1 MGQNRD
7 DLIQVSGMGPG
18 FFTKVGAACCLLLL
32 VGYGILWSGTVQRSG
47 GADGYVRHTE
57 FLTTMTGAAVVAG
70 PEPALLYDRATQAAA
85 QADLLGGDADPD
97 RLLPYT
103 APPFAAVLLAGPV
116 RAGAAASVLFTLWAV
131 LTTTAAGLCIG
142 LLAGRWAA
150 PQGTPWMLMLACTS
164 FLPLISALMS
174 GQNLMPA
181 ILGWVGVTVGLK
193 SGRDSVAGAAGA
205 LAVLAPAVLP
215 LLLLLLLITR
225 RWRALAALAA
235 TLALAALAVAPLLGA
250 DWPLRYGRW
259 LLESAGLPGA
269 NSLPGILPWPA
280 PAANAAGVDSGTVLA
295 VGCALLVLLWT
306 WLPWQGGAVWRPA
319 GVGWDLRWA
328 ISLIAVLLPA
338 LSLQPNALALAIIPG
353 WILGTHLA
361 TGRLRAPRRV
371 YWLAWLWIGYAL
383 GMAATLAAGGARGLV
398 IVWLVGALAGLAWN
412 LWSRRVDEPERPEPP
427 DGRPDAAWPELS
439 GG

>member
-1 MGQNRD
+1 VGQNRD
-7 DLIQVSGMGPG
+7 NLIQVSGMGPG

-47 GADGYVRHTE
+47 GADDYVRHTE
-57 FLTTMTGAAVVAG
+57 FLATMTGAAIIAG
-70 PEPALLYDRATQAAA
+70 PQPELLYDRAA
-85 QADLLGGDADPD
+85 QATAQATLLASDADPD
-97 RLLPYT
+97 RLIPYT
-103 APPFAAVLLAGPV
+103 APPFAALLLAGPV
-116 RAGAAASVLFTLWAV
+116 RAGASASVLFTLWAV

-181 ILGWVGVTVGLK
+181 ILGWVGLTVGLK
-193 SGRDSVAGAAGA
+193 SGRDRAAGAAGA
-205 LAVLAPAVLP
+205 LTALVPALLP

-225 RWRALAALAA
+225 RWRALVALLA
-235 TLALAALAVAPLLGA
+235 TLALAALTVAPLLGV

-259 LLESAGLPGA
+259 LLQSAGLPGPEG
-269 NSLPGILPWPA
+269 LPGLLPWPA
-280 PAANAAGVDSGTVLA
+280 PAAGGVDSGTLLA
-295 VGCALLVLLWT
+295 VGFALLVLVWT
-306 WLPWQGGAVWRPA
+306 WLPWPGGTVWRPA

-328 ISLIAVLLPA
+328 ISLVAVLLPA
-338 LSLQPNALALAIIPG
+338 LSLQPNVPALAIIPG

-383 GMAATLAAGGARGLV
+383 GMAATLAPVGARGLV
-398 IVWLVGALAGLAWN
+398 ILWLVGALAGLAWN
-412 LWSRRVDEPERPEPP
+412 LWSRRVDEPEWPEPP
-427 DGRPDAAWPELS
+427 GGRPDTAWPELS